1 MVNHKTRRV
10 VLATGGLLAALA
22 AATAFLCIRPAV
34 PAVQAAEVAQA
45 TQAKQTTQAVQ
56 ANARGAAKAAA
67 ATLALDAGALFSLS
81 DRHAGD
87 AMRIVAQ
94 GDTAEASEGL
104 DWEHVQLRL

>member
-1 MVNHKTRRV
+1 MVNYKTRRV
-10 VLATGGLLAALA
+10 VLATGGVLAALA

-34 PAVQAAEVAQA
+34 PSVQAAKA
-45 TQAKQTTQAVQ
+45 TQ
-56 ANARGAAKAAA
+56 ANARGAARAAA

-87 AMRIVAQ
+87 ALRIVAQ

>member
-1 MVNHKTRRV
+1 MVNYKTRRV

-22 AATAFLCIRPAV
+22 AATAFLCIRPAL
-34 PAVQAAEVAQA
+34 PSVQAAEAAPA
-45 TQAKQTTQAVQ
+45 TQANV
-56 ANARGAAKAAA
+56 RGAARAAA

-94 GDTAEASEGL
+94 GDTAEAGEGL

>member
-1 MVNHKTRRV
+1 MVNYKTRRV

-45 TQAKQTTQAVQ
+45 AQDTQANV
-56 ANARGAAKAAA
+56 RGAAKAAA

>member
-1 MVNHKTRRV
+1 MINYKTRRV

-34 PAVQAAEVAQA
+34 PSVQAAEAAPA
-45 TQAKQTTQAVQ
+45 TQ
-56 ANARGAAKAAA
+56 ANARGAAAKAAA

-94 GDTAEASEGL
+94 GDQAEASEGL

>member
-1 MVNHKTRRV
+1 MVNYKTRRV

-34 PAVQAAEVAQA
+34 PSVQAAEAAQAAQA
-45 TQAKQTTQAVQ
+45 TQV
-56 ANARGAAKAAA
+56 NARGAAAKAAA

>member
-1 MVNHKTRRV
+1 MVNYKTRRV

-34 PAVQAAEVAQA
+34 PSVQAAEAAQAAQA
-45 TQAKQTTQAVQ
+45 TQATQ
-56 ANARGAAKAAA
+56 ANARGAAAKAAA

>member
-1 MVNHKTRRV
+1 MVNYKTRRV

-34 PAVQAAEVAQA
+34 PSVQAAEPTQA
-45 TQAKQTTQAVQ
+45 TQ
-56 ANARGAAKAAA
+56 ANARGATRAAA